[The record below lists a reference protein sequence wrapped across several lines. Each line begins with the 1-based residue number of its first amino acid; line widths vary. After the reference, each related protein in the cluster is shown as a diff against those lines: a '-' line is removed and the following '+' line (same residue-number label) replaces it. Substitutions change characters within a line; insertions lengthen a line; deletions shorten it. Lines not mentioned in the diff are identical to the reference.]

1 MDNNNLTELELQGLK
16 AITHSDYYESGR
28 SSIVWDWSAYDCC
41 PFSGKTRSGV
51 FSSLSQKG
59 LIYISEGQKKF
70 IKDEA
75 GNRVLNRYWDR
86 SGHNYGTIYI
96 TEAGYALLDSKGLI
110 DSYGRFI
117 NS

>member
-1 MDNNNLTELELQGLK
+1 MEITNFEQEALK
-16 AITHSDYYESGR
+16 AITDSDYYESGR
-28 SSIVWDWSAYDCC
+28 TSIVWDWSAYDNCS
-41 PFSGKTRSGV
+41 FTGKTRSGV

-70 IKDEA
+70 TKDEA
-75 GNRVLNRYWDR
+75 GNKILNRYWDR

-110 DSYGRFI
+110 DANGHFI
-117 NS
+117 RS

>member
-1 MDNNNLTELELQGLK
+1 MEITNFEQEALK
-16 AITHSDYYESGR
+16 AITTSDYYESGR
-28 SSIVWDWSAYDCC
+28 SSIVWGWSAYDNCT
-41 PFSGKTRSGV
+41 FKGKTRSGV

-70 IKDEA
+70 IKDAA
-75 GNRVLNRYWDR
+75 GNKILSKCWDR

-110 DSYGRFI
+110 DANGYFI